1 MAPKKPPMRPNG
13 RNRANKAQKGWRAPV
28 NALPPQGLTA
38 IPRSYT
44 TGKPN
49 MSSMGTNMRLKNTE
63 IALEIVGTAVAGV
76 IPAGGAIRVIRFSNV
91 AGPSVFL
98 DQSRWITKLAIA
110 FDKYTLHSLKL
121 RYVPS
126 LPVTWAGQVAL
137 RFDADTGKITPDAS
151 LLAVS
156 GDMYA
161 KATQV
166 ANAIEN
172 KVDLKQINR
181 LGQYETFAAANDT
194 GISTIGSINLAYS
207 SLVAPST
214 STVGSVTIGYVW
226 MDYDVEFL
234 NPSNVINA

>member
-1 MAPKKPPMRPNG
+1 MRSNG

-28 NALPPQGLTA
+28 KALPPQGLSA

-44 TGKPN
+44 TGRPN
-49 MSSMGTNMRLKNTE
+49 MASAGTNLRLKNTE
-63 IALEIVGTAVAGV
+63 IALEIVGTAAAGV
-76 IPAGGAIRVIRFSNV
+76 IPAGGAIRVIRFSNT

-98 DQSRWITKLAIA
+98 DQSRWIGRLATL
-110 FDKYTLHSLKL
+110 FDKFTLHTLKL

-172 KVDLKQINR
+172 KVDLKQIDR
-181 LGQYETFAAANDT
+181 LGQYETFAAPNDT
-194 GISTIGSINLAYS
+194 GIATIGSINLAYS
-207 SLVAPST
+207 SLTAPSNT
-214 STVGSVTIGYVW
+214 TTGAVTIGYVW

-234 NPSNVINA
+234 NPSNVVTA